1 MEFSDEILMQGTARV
16 FRQFEEAG
24 IFPIVT
30 HPERNRLLRR
40 NLRRLGKWIE
50 RVCLLQV
57 TG

>member
-1 MEFSDEILMQGTARV
+1 MQGTARV